1 MFANVINAWEEAYE
15 AQRNE
20 PFCRD
25 YHLNER
31 VLLDVYNIKI
41 QLKAKLMECQI
52 MVKDED
58 YYNQNAKNVELLKGV
73 VLIFCLEKNLN
84 HFLEFA
90 SKFFLAMLKNYGQY
104 FDLFFSRCHCDG
116 FVPLCETNTALSKER
131 ILFSNR
137 FRRG

>member
-73 VLIFCLEKNLN
+73 VVTFFLEKNLD

-90 SKFFLAMLKNYGQY
+90 
-104 FDLFFSRCHCDG
+104 
-116 FVPLCETNTALSKER
+116 
-131 ILFSNR
+131 
-137 FRRG
+137 

>member
-1 MFANVINAWEEAYE
+1 MPALWLLFCVVAIFFLVESDHLMFANVINAWEEAYE

-58 YYNQNAKNVELLKGV
+58 YYNQNAKNTELLKGV
-73 VLIFCLEKNLN
+73 V
-84 HFLEFA
+84 
-90 SKFFLAMLKNYGQY
+90 Y
-104 FDLFFSRCHCDG
+104 
-116 FVPLCETNTALSKER
+116 
-131 ILFSNR
+131 
-137 FRRG
+137 